1 MVILGLVSIPI
12 MFVHALNEILLA
24 IESSAPLL
32 IKFRVKEKAG
42 STMAHKGEIGLNSG
56 TVKLVAHH
64 PKWAEYFSKEK
75 QLLFK
80 MLGEK
85 VLDIR
90 HIGSTSIPGIPA
102 KPILDIL
109 AAVKMLADV
118 EVFTQDLDK
127 IGYQDK
133 GDGGVPGRR
142 YFVKGTDA
150 KRTHHL
156 NFCEMNSF
164 FWRGHLAFRDYLEQ
178 HPEIA
183 REYSALKRGLADRF
197 PNDRGAYTAGKEEFV
212 RSILDR
218 AKNKTRTESSDNG
231 R

>member
-1 MVILGLVSIPI
+1 M
-12 MFVHALNEILLA
+12 
-24 IESSAPLL
+24 AP
-32 IKFRVKEKAG
+32 K
-42 STMAHKGEIGLNSG
+42 SEIGLG
-56 TVKLVAHH
+56 RGRVKLVAHH
-64 PKWAEYFSKEK
+64 PKWAEYFLEEK

-80 MLGEK
+80 ILGEK

-109 AAVKMLADV
+109 AAVKTLADV
-118 EVFTQDLDK
+118 EAFTQDLNK

-133 GDGGVPGRR
+133 GDGSVPGRR
-142 YFVKGTDA
+142 FFVKGAEA
-150 KRTHHL
+150 KRNHHL

-164 FWRGHLAFRDYLEQ
+164 FWRSHLAFCDYLER
-178 HPEIA
+178 HPETA
-183 REYSALKRGLADRF
+183 RQYCALKQGLADRF

-218 AKNKTRTESSDNG
+218 AMNEMRAESSDDE
-231 R
+231 